1 MCRILMSIN
10 PEYVDKIL
18 NGKKKYEYRKIKAKK
33 QNINR
38 IVIYATAP
46 IMQVVGEVEVKNIIE
61 DTPNS
66 LWKKTK
72 EKSGVKK
79 DFYDS
84 YYKNKNKAIAYELGD
99 VIIYNTPI
107 TLSDLGI
114 NYIPQSYIY
123 LD

>member
-33 QNINR
+33 KNINR

-61 DTPNS
+61 DTPNKV
-66 LWKKTK
+66 WKKTK
-72 EKSGVKK
+72 EQSGVRK

-99 VIIYNTPI
+99 VIIYNNPKA
-107 TLSDLGI
+107 LSDLGI
-114 NYIPQSYIY
+114 DYIPQSYTY

>member
-61 DTPNS
+61 DTPNKV
-66 LWKKTK
+66 WKKTK
-72 EKSGVKK
+72 EQSGVRK

-99 VIIYNTPI
+99 VIIYNNPRA
-107 TLSDLGI
+107 LSDLGI
-114 NYIPQSYIY
+114 DYIPQSYTY

>member
-1 MCRILMSIN
+1 MSIN